1 MPTIVY
7 YPEPIEV
14 EISMEEFMRR
24 ESAPVRIHEETGRMA
39 RRAIAEYDECFA
51 ELSAE
56 KQNRRAKY
64 LRTHG
69 KDKKPADRK
78 NDKQNRNYRM
88 YGREEQWAKFR
99 FNKND
104 PQFCR
109 GGWDWYECREGQKN
123 PQNPEMDIFRNRKHD
138 IRERSLRDDWDAE
151 IEDIIED
158 LDWAFFDAEYL
169 DEQIGMLERSGLE
182 KGDNYVRWN
191 RLWERLKVVNEV
203 IRKNRF
209 VEEMLNDEFGFQ
221 NMTEEDYD
229 ND

>member
-56 KQNRRAKY
+56 KQNRRDKFM
-64 LRTHG
+64 R
-69 KDKKPADRK
+69 KDKSRSK
-78 NDKQNRNYRM
+78 
-88 YGREEQWAKFR
+88 AKMQSLR
-99 FNKND
+99 
-104 PQFCR
+104 
-109 GGWDWYECREGQKN
+109 Y
-123 PQNPEMDIFRNRKHD
+123 RNRSGIAEEKIPDNCHFRGHD
-138 IRERSLRDDWDAE
+138 SDRGYWRNWRAFCEMKSIPEWKAEDRERILRDDWDAE

-182 KGDNYVRWN
+182 KGDNYPRWN
-191 RLWERLKVVNEV
+191 RLWNRLNVVNEV

-221 NMTEEDYD
+221 NMEREDYD